1 MNKLQFQ
8 SFMNELKIILNTPP
22 CRYYK
27 MILSLMS
34 SGINNFVACIYFLI
48 NCQCYIKQQSCYCDP
63 CLADTDH
70 FSTQFKLLFD
80 PQQ

>member
-48 NCQCYIKQQSCYCDP
+48 NCQCYICDP
-63 CLADTDH
+63 CLAHTDH